1 MRKIVVSDLTMR
13 ECHTVCEPSFKEKL
27 EILRTL
33 ESTGVDVI
41 ETARFAGSKAEVLFL
56 HSAIPFLKNA
66 VLSIPVENDEAS
78 IEAAYHAASEAA
90 HLRLHILL
98 PTSTVQ
104 MEYMSHKKP
113 AAMLALI
120 DKLCRKASSLTAD
133 VEFSALDA
141 TRSDP
146 AFLAEALS
154 TAISAGAKTVT
165 VCDSAATMLPHEA
178 EAFVSSLFD
187 AVPALRDVTLGVEF
201 SGETGLGNALL
212 LSALRAGA
220 GQVATAVGI
229 KTLPRLEQF
238 AAILRTKSDALATEC
253 GLNHTALSHACRRVR
268 GILHPAIAATEK
280 ATPTAI
286 APEVEPFTLRR
297 DDEMGTVALY
307 IKKLGYEL
315 NDDDVAKVYENFKR
329 LSDKKEIGAK
339 ELEAIIAT
347 SAMEC
352 VPVYK
357 LKSYVISTGNI
368 LSSTAHICLEK
379 DGVEFEKV
387 SLGEGPID
395 AAFVAIE
402 KVVGHHYEL
411 DDFQIRSVTEGR
423 EAMGEAI
430 VKLRH
435 EGKLYSGRGLST
447 DIIGSSIR
455 AYINALNKICA
466 AEV

>member
-1 MRKIVVSDLTMR
+1 MKKITVSDITLR
-13 ECHTVCEPSFKEKL
+13 ECHSVCEPSFKEKI
-27 EILRTL
+27 EMIRTL
-33 ESTGVDVI
+33 EQTGADILEV
-41 ETARFAGSKAEVLFL
+41 ARFEGSKAEELFL
-56 HSAIPFLKNA
+56 HSVIPFLKNT
-66 VLSIPVENDEAS
+66 VLSCPVMQDERSVENAY
-78 IEAAYHAASEAA
+78 AAIAEAA
-90 HLRLHILL
+90 HPRLHIML

-113 AAMLALI
+113 AAMLELA
-120 DKLCRKASSLTAD
+120 DKLCRCASSLCAD

-146 AFLAEALS
+146 AFLASMIRTVIA
-154 TAISAGAKTVT
+154 AGATTVT
-165 VCDSAATMLPHEA
+165 ICDTVGTMLPHEA
-178 EAFVSSLFD
+178 EEFIASLTKE
-187 AVPALRDVTLGVEF
+187 VPELAGVTLGVEF
-201 SGETGLGNALL
+201 SAENGLGVALAV
-212 LSALRAGA
+212 SAVRAGA
-220 GQVATAVGI
+220 TQVKCAVGI
-229 KTLPRLEQF
+229 KAFPSLEEF
-238 AAILRTKSDALATEC
+238 AAVLRTKSDALAVTS
-253 GLNHTALSHACRRVR
+253 ALSHTGLAHACRRVE
-268 GILHPAIAATEK
+268 GILHPAAQSAQG
-280 ATPTAI
+280 TA
-286 APEVEPFTLRR
+286 PSLPSEVEPFTLHGH
-297 DDEMGTVALY
+297 DELGTVALY

-315 NDDDVAKVYENFKR
+315 NDEDVAKVYENFKR

-368 LSSTAHICLEK
+368 LSATAHICLEK
-379 DGVEFEKV
+379 DSVELEKV

-402 KVVGHHYEL
+402 KVIGHHYEL

>member
-1 MRKIVVSDLTMR
+1 MKKILVSDLTMR
-13 ECHTVCEPSFKEKL
+13 ECHRVCEPSFKEKI
-27 EILRTL
+27 EMVRTL
-33 ESTGVDVI
+33 EQTGVDVL
-41 ETARFAGSKAEVLFL
+41 EVARFGGGKAEELFL
-56 HSAIPFLKNA
+56 HSVIPFMKDT
-66 VLSIPVENDEAS
+66 VLSCPVGNDEAS
-78 IEAAYHAASEAA
+78 VEAAYAAIAGAA
-90 HLRLHILL
+90 HPRLHVML

-113 AAMLALI
+113 AAMLELA
-120 DKLCRKASSLTAD
+120 DKLCRKAASLCAD

-146 AFLAEALS
+146 AFLASVLRTVIA
-154 TAISAGAKTVT
+154 AGVTTVT
-165 VCDSAATMLPHEA
+165 VCDTVGTMLPHEA
-178 EAFVSSLFD
+178 EEFVASLIREIPEL
-187 AVPALRDVTLGVEF
+187 ANVTLGVEF
-201 SGETGLGNALL
+201 SAESGLGVALAV
-212 LSALRAGA
+212 SAIRAGA
-220 GQVATAVGI
+220 TQVKCAVGI
-229 KTLPRLEQF
+229 KAYPALEEF
-238 AAILRTKSDALATEC
+238 AAVLRAKSDVLSVSS
-253 GLNHTALSHACRRVR
+253 ALSHVGLGHACRRVE
-268 GILHPAIAATEK
+268 GILSPAAIAAEK
-280 ATPTAI
+280 TPLSIPA
-286 APEVEPFTLRR
+286 EVEPFVLHG
-297 DDEMGTVALY
+297 DDEMGTVALC

-315 NDDDVAKVYENFKR
+315 NDEDVAKVYENFKR
-329 LSDKKEIGAK
+329 LSDKKEISAK

-357 LKSYVISTGNI
+357 LKNYAISTGNL
-368 LSSTAHICLEK
+368 LSATAHICLEK
-379 DGVEFEKV
+379 DGEAFEKV
-387 SLGEGPID
+387 SLGKGPID

>member
-1 MRKIVVSDLTMR
+1 MKKIFVSDLTLR
-13 ECHTVCEPSFKEKL
+13 ECHRACEPSFKEKI
-27 EILRTL
+27 EMVRTL
-33 ESTGVDVI
+33 EQTGADILEV
-41 ETARFAGSKAEVLFL
+41 ARFDGSKAETLFL
-56 HSAIPFLKNA
+56 HSAIPFLKNT
-66 VLSIPVENDEAS
+66 VLSCPVGHDEPS
-78 IEAAYHAASEAA
+78 VEAAYAAIAGAA
-90 HLRLHILL
+90 HPRLHIML

-113 AAMLALI
+113 AAMLELV
-120 DKLCRKASSLTAD
+120 DKLCRKASSLCTD

-146 AFLAEALS
+146 AFLQSVIRTVIA
-154 TAISAGAKTVT
+154 AGATTVT
-165 VCDSAATMLPHEA
+165 VCDTVGTMLPHEA
-178 EAFVSSLFD
+178 EEFIG
-187 AVPALRDVTLGVEF
+187 ALKQDIPELANITLGVEF
-201 SGETGLGNALL
+201 SAESGLGVALAV
-212 LSALRAGA
+212 SAIRAGA
-220 GQVATAVGI
+220 TQIKCAVGI
-229 KTLPRLEQF
+229 KAFPSLEEF
-238 AAILRTKSDALATEC
+238 AAVLRAKGDALAVDS
-253 GLNHTALSHACRRVR
+253 ALSHTNLAHACRRVE
-268 GILHPAIAATEK
+268 GILSPVAGAAKK
-280 ATPTAI
+280 AGPTLSA
-286 APEVEPFTLRR
+286 EVEPFTLHA
-297 DDEMGTVALY
+297 DDEIGTVALY
-307 IKKLGYEL
+307 IKRLGYEL
-315 NDDDVAKVYENFKR
+315 NDEDVAKVYENFKR
-329 LSDKKEIGAK
+329 LSDKKEISAK

-357 LKSYVISTGNI
+357 LKSYAISTGNL
-368 LSSTAHICLEK
+368 LSATAHICLEK
-379 DGVEFEKV
+379 GGQDFEKV
-387 SLGEGPID
+387 SLGKGPID

-466 AEV
+466 VEV